1 MFKNVIAQ
9 LPFRCR
15 ETLAINF
22 EVETACDLQGGK
34 LLEHHK
40 NKLKFEQM
48 AIAGI
53 KEKCECEKLEQLPS
67 QSFVSNITPRLMRS
81 ECHKRGVPVGP
92 PRL

>member
-1 MFKNVIAQ
+1 MIDQ
-9 LPFRCR
+9 HPFHCK

-48 AIAGI
+48 AIAGM
-53 KEKCECEKLEQLPS
+53 KEKYECEKLEQVPS
-67 QSFVSNITPRLMRS
+67 QSFVSNITL
-81 ECHKRGVPVGP
+81 C
-92 PRL
+92 

>member
-9 LPFRCR
+9 HPFRCG
-15 ETLAINF
+15 ETLTINF
-22 EVETACDLQGGK
+22 EGETARDLQGGK

-53 KEKCECEKLEQLPS
+53 KEKCECEKLEQLP
-67 QSFVSNITPRLMRS
+67 
-81 ECHKRGVPVGP
+81 
-92 PRL
+92 

>member
-1 MFKNVIAQ
+1 MIAQ
-9 LPFRCR
+9 HPFDCR

-48 AIAGI
+48 AIAGM
-53 KEKCECEKLEQLPS
+53 KENCECEKLEQVPS
-67 QSFVSNITPRLMRS
+67 QSFMSNITL
-81 ECHKRGVPVGP
+81 
-92 PRL
+92 

>member
-67 QSFVSNITPRLMRS
+67 QSFVLNITP
-81 ECHKRGVPVGP
+81 
-92 PRL
+92 

>member
-1 MFKNVIAQ
+1 MIAQ
-9 LPFRCR
+9 HTFHCE

-40 NKLKFEQM
+40 NKLKFEQV

-53 KEKCECEKLEQLPS
+53 KEKCECEKLKQVPS
-67 QSFVSNITPRLMRS
+67 QSFVPNITP
-81 ECHKRGVPVGP
+81 
-92 PRL
+92 

>member
-1 MFKNVIAQ
+1 MIAQ
-9 LPFRCR
+9 HPFDCR

-48 AIAGI
+48 AIAGM
-53 KEKCECEKLEQLPS
+53 KEKCECEKLEQVPS
-67 QSFVSNITPRLMRS
+67 QSFVSNITL
-81 ECHKRGVPVGP
+81 
-92 PRL
+92 

>member
-9 LPFRCR
+9 LPFRCE

-34 LLEHHK
+34 LLEHRK
-40 NKLKFEQM
+40 NKLKSEQV

-67 QSFVSNITPRLMRS
+67 QSFVLNITL
-81 ECHKRGVPVGP
+81 C
-92 PRL
+92 

>member
-1 MFKNVIAQ
+1 VIAQ
-9 LPFRCR
+9 HPFDCR

-48 AIAGI
+48 AIAGM
-53 KEKCECEKLEQLPS
+53 KEKCECEKLEQVPS
-67 QSFVSNITPRLMRS
+67 QSFVSNITL
-81 ECHKRGVPVGP
+81 
-92 PRL
+92 

>member
-1 MFKNVIAQ
+1 MIAQ
-9 LPFRCR
+9 HPFDCR

-48 AIAGI
+48 AIAGK
-53 KEKCECEKLEQLPS
+53 KEKSECEKLEQVPS
-67 QSFVSNITPRLMRS
+67 QSFVSNITL
-81 ECHKRGVPVGP
+81 C
-92 PRL
+92 

>member
-1 MFKNVIAQ
+1 MIAQ
-9 LPFRCR
+9 HPFDCR

-48 AIAGI
+48 AIAGM

-67 QSFVSNITPRLMRS
+67 
-81 ECHKRGVPVGP
+81 
-92 PRL
+92 

>member
-1 MFKNVIAQ
+1 MIAQ
-9 LPFRCR
+9 HPFDCR

-48 AIAGI
+48 AIAGM
-53 KEKCECEKLEQLPS
+53 KEKCECEKLEQVPS
-67 QSFVSNITPRLMRS
+67 QSFVLNITL
-81 ECHKRGVPVGP
+81 C
-92 PRL
+92 

>member
-9 LPFRCR
+9 LPFRYR
-15 ETLAINF
+15 ETIAINF

-53 KEKCECEKLEQLPS
+53 KEKCECEKLEQLP
-67 QSFVSNITPRLMRS
+67 
-81 ECHKRGVPVGP
+81 
-92 PRL
+92 

>member
-34 LLEHHK
+34 LLERHK

-53 KEKCECEKLEQLPS
+53 KEKCECEKLEQLP
-67 QSFVSNITPRLMRS
+67 
-81 ECHKRGVPVGP
+81 
-92 PRL
+92 

>member
-1 MFKNVIAQ
+1 MIAQ
-9 LPFRCR
+9 HPFDCR

-48 AIAGI
+48 AIAGM
-53 KEKCECEKLEQLPS
+53 KEKCECEKLEQVPS
-67 QSFVSNITPRLMRS
+67 QSFVSNITL
-81 ECHKRGVPVGP
+81 C
-92 PRL
+92 

>member
-15 ETLAINF
+15 EILAINF

-40 NKLKFEQM
+40 NKLKFEQV

-53 KEKCECEKLEQLPS
+53 KEKCECEKLEQVPS

-81 ECHKRGVPVGP
+81 ECHKRGY
-92 PRL
+92 L

>member
-15 ETLAINF
+15 EILAINF

-40 NKLKFEQM
+40 NKLKFEQV

-53 KEKCECEKLEQLPS
+53 KEKCECEKLEQLP
-67 QSFVSNITPRLMRS
+67 
-81 ECHKRGVPVGP
+81 
-92 PRL
+92 

>member
-1 MFKNVIAQ
+1 MIDQ
-9 LPFRCR
+9 HPFHCK

-48 AIAGI
+48 AIAGM
-53 KEKCECEKLEQLPS
+53 KEKCECEKLEQVPS
-67 QSFVSNITPRLMRS
+67 QFRVSNITL
-81 ECHKRGVPVGP
+81 C
-92 PRL
+92 

>member
-9 LPFRCR
+9 HPFRCG
-15 ETLAINF
+15 ETLTINF
-22 EVETACDLQGGK
+22 EVETARDLQGGK

-53 KEKCECEKLEQLPS
+53 KGKYECEKLEQLP
-67 QSFVSNITPRLMRS
+67 
-81 ECHKRGVPVGP
+81 
-92 PRL
+92 

>member
-1 MFKNVIAQ
+1 MIAQ
-9 LPFRCR
+9 LPFRRR

-34 LLEHHK
+34 LLEHRK
-40 NKLKFEQM
+40 NKLKSEQV

-81 ECHKRGVPVGP
+81 ECHKRGC
-92 PRL
+92 L

>member
-1 MFKNVIAQ
+1 MIAQ
-9 LPFRCR
+9 HPFDCR

-48 AIAGI
+48 AIAGM
-53 KEKCECEKLEQLPS
+53 KENCECEKLEQVPS
-67 QSFVSNITPRLMRS
+67 QSFVSNITL
-81 ECHKRGVPVGP
+81 
-92 PRL
+92 

>member
-1 MFKNVIAQ
+1 VIDQ
-9 LPFRCR
+9 HPFHCK

-48 AIAGI
+48 AIAGM
-53 KEKCECEKLEQLPS
+53 KAKCECEKLEQVPS
-67 QSFVSNITPRLMRS
+67 QSFVSNITL
-81 ECHKRGVPVGP
+81 C
-92 PRL
+92 

>member
-15 ETLAINF
+15 EILAINF

-40 NKLKFEQM
+40 NKLKFEQV

-53 KEKCECEKLEQLPS
+53 KEKCECEKLEQVPS
-67 QSFVSNITPRLMRS
+67 QSFVSNITP
-81 ECHKRGVPVGP
+81 
-92 PRL
+92 